1 MRSYYTC
8 ALHCLLIISLLAA
21 RPGGSC
27 SRMPNSLE
35 SSCFRLCLDFFPWL
49 SEVRGKVDIWFS
61 SVLCKPVWGVRA
73 SPSYPKMEPRHK
85 WSSAIT
91 RALQHQHLFSE
102 VPHPILYI
110 ILSVQSVK
118 SKARRVSVSS
128 SYINLSPPTLLFSCT
143 TSAINQRIQP
153 KNFSMINFCFLS

>member
-27 SRMPNSLE
+27 FRMPNSLE
-35 SSCFRLCLDFFPWL
+35 SSCLRLCLDFFPSL
-49 SEVRGKVDIWFS
+49 SGVRGQGDIWFS

-73 SPSYPKMEPRHK
+73 SPSYPKTEPRHN

-91 RALQHQHLFSE
+91 CALQHQHLFSK
-102 VPHPILYI
+102 VLHLILYI
-110 ILSVQSVK
+110 IPSVHSVK
-118 SKARRVSVSS
+118 SKARRVNISS

-143 TSAINQRIQP
+143 TSAINQRIQL
-153 KNFSMINFCFLS
+153 KNFSIINFCFLS